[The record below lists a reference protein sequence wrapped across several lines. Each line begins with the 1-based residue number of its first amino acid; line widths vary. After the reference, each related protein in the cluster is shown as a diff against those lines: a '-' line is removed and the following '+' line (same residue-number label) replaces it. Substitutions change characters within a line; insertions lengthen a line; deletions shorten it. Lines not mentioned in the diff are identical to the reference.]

1 VTEIREAPRELV
13 ALALALR
20 PDWTETETW
29 TALQACRTAA
39 FDWPRIVRKLIDL
52 ALQDEPVPTSPRDLW
67 AAMRGIK
74 SPAGAVGRLD
84 PAVKA
89 ETLARLARVNDAR
102 NRQTGPMAAL
112 RQSSE
117 MELLREGPDP

>member
-1 VTEIREAPRELV
+1 MTEIREAPRELV

-20 PDWTETETW
+20 PDWSETETW

-74 SPAGAVGRLD
+74 SLPGTGIVPGQSGEGGADYL
-84 PAVKA
+84 AMKA
-89 ETLARLARVNDAR
+89 ALRAKT
-102 NRQTGPMAAL
+102 TGPMTAL
-112 RQSSE
+112 RQPGE